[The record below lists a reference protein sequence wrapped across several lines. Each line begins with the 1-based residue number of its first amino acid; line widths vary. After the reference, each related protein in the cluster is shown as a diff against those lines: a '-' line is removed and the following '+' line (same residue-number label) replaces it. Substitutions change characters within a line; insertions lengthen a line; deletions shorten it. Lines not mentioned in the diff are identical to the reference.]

1 MLRAYLDSVIA
12 KPESERP
19 TAAEVMAK
27 ATEGER
33 KTDDDT

>member
-1 MLRAYLDSVIA
+1 MLRVYLDSVIA

-19 TAAEVMAK
+19 TAAEVVAK

-33 KTDDDT
+33 KTNADT